1 MSEEH
6 PWRPLARS
14 ILIRRLR
21 KHVFRPKQIYDLGA
35 GTNIDAGSYQV
46 LKDESV
52 REVYVIDPALRLVGD
67 CRSPKV
73 VGLRSE
79 EGAPLGLPAM
89 MLQPGFT
96 LHSTRHAGYTR
107 AVTPTWES
115 TLNLLQPPWIVW
127 SSYEL
132 AEHLADAQWL
142 EEHGYAVLEVTV
154 PTVSKDWAILGAPTA
169 RYCATIGVACRKGT
183 VTP

>member
-1 MSEEH
+1 M
-6 PWRPLARS
+6 
-14 ILIRRLR
+14 LIRRLR

-35 GTNIDAGSYQV
+35 GTHVHADSYRV

-52 REVYVIDPALRLVGD
+52 REVYVIDPSLRLLGE

-79 EGAPLGLPAM
+79 QGAPVGLPAI

-96 LHSTRHAGYTR
+96 LPATRHAGYTR
-107 AVTPTWES
+107 ADTPTPTWES

-132 AEHLADAQWL
+132 AEGVADAEWL
-142 EEHGYAVLEVTV
+142 QAHGYAVLEMTV
-154 PTVSKDWAILGAPTA
+154 PTASKDWVIPGAPTA
-169 RYCATIGVACRKGT
+169 RYCGTVGVARLQGHLGT